1 MKIPKTGHSVFRF
14 KWTPITIV
22 LSFPYFLLT
31 PFLVQLASSLL
42 EPHSS
47 NSVTDDDDDNE
58 INLFLAFLT

>member
-1 MKIPKTGHSVFRF
+1 MDPYYYSTVFSILFIRG
-14 KWTPITIV
+14 K
-22 LSFPYFLLT
+22 LT

-47 NSVTDDDDDNE
+47 NSVTDDDDDDNE